1 MAELGNIDSRS
12 KTTAKIK
19 IKTTTFDE
27 MMRKMKSGASGDALK
42 DYLMSSDSVLM
53 SLSSK

>member
-1 MAELGNIDSRS
+1 MAELGNIDPRL